1 MKITGELKKTYFFAI
16 FSIILSIITRLCKFY
31 LIHFLCVY
39 ISIALVIASISLTLS
54 YFILKKVNKRKDDIS
69 LNEKCYNIKIDNKI
83 EINDLYNYDFNG
95 KLNNRILTNNE
106 YTFFYQLKRITDKY
120 NLIIF
125 QKLRMADIF
134 TTYNN
139 KDFGKVKSKHID
151 FTICNWYTKP
161 IIFIELDDYSH
172 NKHENKFRDMKKDKI
187 FSCMKVKLYRVKVDN
202 INLGLYEI
210 ESGIKMYIYDLKKKV
225 EKD

>member
-95 KLNNRILTNNE
+95 
-106 YTFFYQLKRITDKY
+106 
-120 NLIIF
+120 
-125 QKLRMADIF
+125 KLRMADIF